1 MKNGFLMA
9 ITQLAAERNLPREV
23 VVSAV
28 EAALVSAF
36 KKDHLAEK
44 ELAVR
49 LAQGG
54 EVRVYVLMHVVEE
67 VEEPESQLTVEEAR
81 QIKEGAEVGET
92 LEFEATPANAG
103 RIAAQTAKQ
112 VVMQR
117 LREAERDLV
126 FAEYDGKEGE
136 VVSAVVQRLEGR
148 SIIMDLGR
156 AEAIMPPQEQAAGE
170 RYRNGQRFKVCILE
184 VGKTPKGPQIVV
196 SRAHKELLR
205 KLFELEVP
213 EIYNGV
219 VEVRSI
225 AREAGFRSKV
235 AVAAMQ
241 ERVDAVGAC
250 VGLRGMRIQNIVNE
264 LHGEKIDVVE
274 WVSDPRAFIAK
285 ALGPAQVMQVLLNEP
300 EHIAIAVVPDRQL
313 SLAIGREGQ
322 NARLAA
328 RLSGWRIDIRSTTEA
343 EAEKLEAVAAVT
355 RTAVPA
361 EVLERAAA
369 AAVVEAP
376 APPRLEPAVA
386 ASEEPVVAEAVVAEE
401 AAIEGEAA
409 PLGLEP
415 AAEASEEPVLAEAEP
430 EAAIEAEEEA
440 LGLEPAAEEA
450 VQEAV
455 QVAEEEEAAPTLAAA
470 LASEET
476 WRVPQAAAP
485 NRTAIRFAE
494 DILEYRGGGRGR
506 GRGRD
511 DDRGGK
517 KGKKGR
523 TAGAPGGPGTPPR
536 APQGG

>member
-1 MKNGFLMA
+1 M
-9 ITQLAAERNLPREV
+9 
-23 VVSAV
+23 
-28 EAALVSAF
+28 
-36 KKDHLAEK
+36 
-44 ELAVR
+44 
-49 LAQGG
+49 
-54 EVRVYVLMHVVEE
+54 YVLMHVVEE

-235 AVAAMQ
+235 AVAALQ

-355 RTAVPA
+355 RTDVPV
-361 EVLERAAA
+361 EVLERAEEEEEVA
-369 AAVVEAP
+369 AP
-376 APPRLEPAVA
+376 APLRLEPAVA
-386 ASEEPVVAEAVVAEE
+386 ASEGPVLAEAVVEE
-401 AAIEGEAA
+401 AEAA

-415 AAEASEEPVLAEAEP
+415 AAEASEEPVLAEA
-430 EAAIEAEEEA
+430 AAIEAEEA
-440 LGLEPAAEEA
+440 PLGLEPAAEEA
-450 VQEAV
+450 VQV
-455 QVAEEEEAAPTLAAA
+455 VVEEEAEAAPTLAAA

>member
-235 AVAAMQ
+235 AVAALQ

-369 AAVVEAP
+369 VVEAP
-376 APPRLEPAVA
+376 APLRLEPAVA
-386 ASEEPVVAEAVVAEE
+386 ASEEPVLAEVEPEAVVAEE
-401 AAIEGEAA
+401 AAIEGEEA

-415 AAEASEEPVLAEAEP
+415 AVAASEEPVLEAEP
-430 EAAIEAEEEA
+430 EEAA

-450 VQEAV
+450 VQVAVEEEA
-455 QVAEEEEAAPTLAAA
+455 EEAAPTLAAA

>member
-23 VVSAV
+23 VVRAV

-213 EIYNGV
+213 EIYNGA

-235 AVAAMQ
+235 AVAALQ

-343 EAEKLEAVAAVT
+343 EAEKLEAVAAVP
-355 RTAVPA
+355 RTAVPV

-369 AAVVEAP
+369 AAEVAAP
-376 APPRLEPAVA
+376 APLRLEPAVA
-386 ASEEPVVAEAVVAEE
+386 ASEGPVLAAVEAEAVVV
-401 AAIEGEAA
+401 AAAA

-415 AAEASEEPVLAEAEP
+415 AAEASEEPVLAE
-430 EAAIEAEEEA
+430 EAAIEAEEA
-440 LGLEPAAEEA
+440 PLGLEPAAEEA
-450 VQEAV
+450 VQV
-455 QVAEEEEAAPTLAAA
+455 VVEEEAAPTLAAA

>member
-23 VVSAV
+23 VVRAV

-213 EIYNGV
+213 EIYNGA

-235 AVAAMQ
+235 AVAALQ

-355 RTAVPA
+355 RTAVPV

-369 AAVVEAP
+369 AAVAP
-376 APPRLEPAVA
+376 APLRLEPAVA
-386 ASEEPVVAEAVVAEE
+386 ASEEPVLAAVEAEAVVVVA
-401 AAIEGEAA
+401 AA

-415 AAEASEEPVLAEAEP
+415 AAEASEEPVLAE
-430 EAAIEAEEEA
+430 EAAIEAEEA
-440 LGLEPAAEEA
+440 PLGLEPAAEEA
-450 VQEAV
+450 VQV
-455 QVAEEEEAAPTLAAA
+455 VVEEEAAPTLAAA